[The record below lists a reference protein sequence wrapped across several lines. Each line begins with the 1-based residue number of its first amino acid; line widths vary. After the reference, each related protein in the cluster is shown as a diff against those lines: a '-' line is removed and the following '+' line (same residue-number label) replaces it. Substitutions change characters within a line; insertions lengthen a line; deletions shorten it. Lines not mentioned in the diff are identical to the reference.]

1 LTRINTTAWNE
12 PSAGKFKV
20 IFAGNLNQV
29 NQSSFG
35 PAVLAAVLIGI
46 GGLLFMSLE
55 TKPKPLAML
64 PQPTAVTDVTTP
76 TQAPAPAQASGPV
89 AGFREYPIGDPEGF
103 TKNQLRIAAVWL
115 PSVTMDGG
123 SAGNSGAIH
132 VEADISATENN
143 VNGFA
148 SGEFVP
154 YLKITYK
161 LTSEDGK
168 TVVDQGAMLPMVARD
183 GLHYGTSMIPP
194 KPGTY
199 KMTYAIEP
207 PSAGGLGRHH
217 DPVTGVAPWW
227 EPFQVTFDWEFD
239 GVPSMPTTAS
249 AAR

>member
-1 LTRINTTAWNE
+1 M
-12 PSAGKFKV
+12 
-20 IFAGNLNQV
+20 

-35 PAVLAAVLIGI
+35 PAILAAVLIGI

-55 TKPKPLAML
+55 TAPKPAAMT
-64 PQPTAVTDVTTP
+64 PQVSSAKDDATTANP
-76 TQAPAPAQASGPV
+76 SAEPSAPAASSGPV

-168 TVVDQGAMLPMVARD
+168 TVVDQGTMLPMVARD

-194 KPGTY
+194 KPGNY
-199 KMTYAIEP
+199 KLTYAIEP

-239 GVPSMPTTAS
+239 GVPPMTSTTAS
-249 AAR
+249 AR